1 MPPNGLSEE
10 EGRSEG
16 RGAGWH
22 CEGGPPCSLP
32 GPGLPLRLPLAR
44 WLQFLR
50 GDPPQNS
57 KSIAVEN
64 RGT

>member
-1 MPPNGLSEE
+1 MPPNGLSGE

-50 GDPPQNS
+50 GDPPPQQ
-57 KSIAVEN
+57 
-64 RGT
+64 